1 MVLCLLR
8 LSKNYEKTSA
18 NEQQGVCA
26 GDKKSPARSIK
37 QVFQTFRESLKNR
50 TAGQK
55 HFFDTLHK
63 QRTIRSSACFP
74 GTLCLRKKD
83 FPDILSVFLYNNRKI
98 RQKEILS

>member
-1 MVLCLLR
+1 MRVISATIFTINLKNNSPGSDEPGLLR

-18 NEQQGVCA
+18 TEQQGVCA

-55 HFFDTLHK
+55 HFFDTLNSPGSDEPGLLD
-63 QRTIRSSACFP
+63 SSLF
-74 GTLCLRKKD
+74 
-83 FPDILSVFLYNNRKI
+83 
-98 RQKEILS
+98 